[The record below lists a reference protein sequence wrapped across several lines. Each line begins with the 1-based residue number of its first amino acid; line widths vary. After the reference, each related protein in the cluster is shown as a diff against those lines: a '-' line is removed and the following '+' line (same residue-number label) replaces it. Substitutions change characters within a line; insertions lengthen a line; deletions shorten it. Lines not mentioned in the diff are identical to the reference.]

1 MFNEYCDRLQN
12 RLIFPAIS
20 SIFICLLY
28 YVDQGYCRMIFAGF
42 FCFFLM
48 KEGKWVAS
56 ICMLCSILVLVSCW
70 IRETEAIDLRK
81 KIEIV
86 GVISDSIKI
95 NGDKVT
101 FLERQQSNKRSN

>member
-42 FCFFLM
+42 FLFFSD
-48 KEGKWVAS
+48 E
-56 ICMLCSILVLVSCW
+56 
-70 IRETEAIDLRK
+70 RRK
-81 KIEIV
+81 V
-86 GVISDSIKI
+86 GRIHLYVMQYIGIGFLLDQRNRSD
-95 NGDKVT
+95 
-101 FLERQQSNKRSN
+101 

>member
-42 FCFFLM
+42 LFFFLM
-48 KEGKWVAS
+48 KEGKWSHPSVCYAVYWYWF
-56 ICMLCSILVLVSCW
+56 LVGSEKQKRL
-70 IRETEAIDLRK
+70 IFERK
-81 KIEIV
+81 
-86 GVISDSIKI
+86 
-95 NGDKVT
+95 
-101 FLERQQSNKRSN
+101 